1 MKWYLSLPSSL
12 VSSTHPVKQVFANME
27 LLGWYTTGDV
37 PTAEDTHFH
46 EQVCL
51 VVRYRGRRRE
61 RGKKEEEEER
71 EERGGGREGRKRGRK
86 RGKKEGEEEREER
99 GGGREGRKRRRD

>member
-1 MKWYLSLPSSL
+1 MVYTNYDPLSILYSSYLSPSPL
-12 VSSTHPVKQVFANME
+12 ISSTNTVKQVFANME

-51 VVRYRGRRRE
+51 VE
-61 RGKKEEEEER
+61 K
-71 EERGGGREGRKRGRK
+71 EGRD
-86 RGKKEGEEEREER
+86 GKGISTQPLKVPPFIFLVQIILLLFVCVDVCGQ
-99 GGGREGRKRRRD
+99 